1 MFFRSSTLS
10 TCGTWTSVTARSSLP
25 FLFWMNPR
33 ESAAFSQRTTGKEMK
48 MKKLLS
54 RRTHD
59 HSTKYKTRNHKSLPS
74 YLHVAFLKESFGVS
88 LVYRAWRLYYP
99 CLKKMFKAN
108 PTHIYRNRHT
118 FDTMLDFTKEIF
130 RLKNVCSNI

>member
-1 MFFRSSTLS
+1 
-10 TCGTWTSVTARSSLP
+10 
-25 FLFWMNPR
+25 MNPR
-33 ESAAFSQRTTGKEMK
+33 ESAAFSQRTTGKEMKMK

-59 HSTKYKTRNHKSLPS
+59 HSTKYKTRNHKSITFVLACCILEGKFWGFIGLTGLEIILS
-74 YLHVAFLKESFGVS
+74 MLEKNV
-88 LVYRAWRLYYP
+88 
-99 CLKKMFKAN
+99 KAN